1 MHAYTQISSE
11 RHRERTDSRC
21 SYGTNCA
28 GKQNMNRKKKEKK
41 EHNILSTSGDAAA
54 AATAAAAVCD
64 VAVCY
69 SIWKPKSTSNLRS
82 FDSWQCLVCVLC
94 AVHTAHI
101 HSIAPLLICF
111 YSNCLA
117 HWTTFL
123 HLQLPFSRRDAFN
136 ENVWWKRLKPDYF
149 DTVYINDERGIRMN
163 SIVFWDIHTEK
174 WMHR

>member
-64 VAVCY
+64 VVVCY

-117 HWTTFL
+117 HWTTFIRATFTRSCIYSCHFL
-123 HLQLPFSRRDAFN
+123 VVMPLMKTYD
-136 ENVWWKRLKPDYF
+136 ENDWNQIIL
-149 DTVYINDERGIRMN
+149 TLCI
-163 SIVFWDIHTEK
+163 
-174 WMHR
+174 